1 MARLHAPGRAWRA
14 LAAAASM
21 AILPTALAAQG
32 APTQVISRAELEAA
46 GWTRLSELVFAVRGA
61 GRASVDGIT
70 VLGNVSAL
78 PTWETT
84 PGRDEWLVLVDG
96 QPVDVTIAG
105 VTVLDLLPV
114 ALTQLDSV
122 TVHHGA
128 AFVAGRMAPHG
139 VIQLYTQRGL
149 AGLTASASHY
159 SGNEVGDPGPLTFTP
174 ERTPNVDNSGPFHRA
189 RVAYGAPNWDVD
201 AAVRRW
207 TDNLTDV
214 RLVERYERAA
224 APARPDLWVRN
235 VAPVIRAGAATPFGR
250 HDVHA
255 GLAQLRGTF
264 FVPSVRDDQS
274 LNTKLRFAGISG
286 SGSIA
291 AASTWSYRL
300 SASELDA
307 APYDAPLPATLAHD
321 RHEVAGALTLGHRLG
336 SVAVTGGGSLAR
348 HALTSAPALATSSRL
363 LNTTTGGVFLGLS
376 GSSGRWRQGIS
387 GTLGRGIAAMRGS
400 GLLSVERAIDSTS
413 HVRLSVAADARA
425 SGDDGAWIDLELFGL
440 GDVVEDRRHTV
451 TTELAVARP
460 LAAGV
465 TLGLAAVGRRET
477 GVRLVDLD
485 TATSIPHRAPGVS
498 APLSFSVGELRAS
511 LDLPVTGAVQGG
523 ATWRFA
529 GTLTGGDAIRDA
541 RASLPRHVF
550 DASVVL
556 TPVYDIRVRP
566 AVHLATSSRWRA
578 AGTSDLETVPAVTR
592 LDLSLEKWLL
602 RRRLRAQVLA
612 RNLLNDVERHHPLGA
627 DFRLRVFAGATLTF

>member
-1 MARLHAPGRAWRA
+1 ML
-14 LAAAASM
+14 
-21 AILPTALAAQG
+21 AQG

-70 VLGNVSAL
+70 VLGNVSSL

-96 QPVDVTIAG
+96 QPVDVTLAG
-105 VTVLDLLPV
+105 VSVLDLLPV
-114 ALTQLDSV
+114 SLAQLDSV

-128 AFVAGRMAPHG
+128 AFAAGRMAPHG
-139 VIQLYTQRGL
+139 VLHLHTQRALKGV
-149 AGLTASASHY
+149 TASASHY
-159 SGNEVGDPGPLTFTP
+159 SGNEVGDAGPLTFTP
-174 ERTPNVDNSGPFHRA
+174 ERTPNVDNSGPFHQA
-189 RVAYGAPNWDVD
+189 RVAYGAPGWDVD

-224 APARPDLWVRN
+224 APASPELWVRH
-235 VAPVIRAGAATPFGR
+235 VAPVLRAGVGTPSGR

-274 LNTKLRFAGISG
+274 LNTKLRFAGMSG
-286 SGSIA
+286 SGIVADS
-291 AASTWSYRL
+291 SRWSYRL
-300 SASELDA
+300 NASELDA
-307 APYDAPLPATLAHD
+307 APYDAPLPTTLAHR
-321 RHEVAGALTLGHRLG
+321 RHEITGALTLGRRLG
-336 SVAVTGGGSLAR
+336 EVAVTGGGTLAR
-348 HALTSAPALATSSRL
+348 HALTEAPALATSSRL
-363 LNTTTGGVFLGLS
+363 LHTMTGGVFLELS
-376 GSSGRWRQGIS
+376 GSHGRWRQGMS
-387 GTLGRGIAAMRGS
+387 ASVGRGIVAMRGS
-400 GLLSVERAIDSTS
+400 GMLSLERAIDSAS
-413 HVRLSVAADARA
+413 RVRLSLAADTRA
-425 SGDDGAWIDLELFGL
+425 TGDDGAWIDLEIFGL
-440 GDVVEDRRHTV
+440 GDIIEDRRRTI
-451 TTELAVARP
+451 TTELAVTRALP
-460 LAAGV
+460 AGM
-465 TLGLAAVGRRET
+465 TLGLAGVGRRET

-485 TATSIPHRAPGVS
+485 TATSVPHRPPGVS

-529 GTLTGGDAIRDA
+529 STLSGGDAIRDA
-541 RASLPRHVF
+541 RASLPRHVV

-556 TPVYDIRVRP
+556 APVYDIRVRP
-566 AVHLATSSRWRA
+566 AIHLATAARWRVP
-578 AGTSDLETVPAVTR
+578 GTSDLEAVPAVTR